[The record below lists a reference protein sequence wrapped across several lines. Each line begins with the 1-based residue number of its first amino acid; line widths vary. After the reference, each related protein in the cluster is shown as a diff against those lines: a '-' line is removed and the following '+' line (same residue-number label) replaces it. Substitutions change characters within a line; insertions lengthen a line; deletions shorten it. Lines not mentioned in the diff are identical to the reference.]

1 MFNPVE
7 ELARNLSDI
16 CGGLTEEQV
25 AKLAAFV
32 HDEYNRDPAVA
43 AWLFA
48 KLTQVK
54 PDELADVLG

>member
-7 ELARNLSDI
+7 ELARNLNEI
-16 CGGLTEEQV
+16 CGGLNEEQV

-32 HDEYNRDPAVA
+32 HDEYSRDAGVA

-48 KLTQVK
+48 KLSQVK
-54 PDELADVLG
+54 PEDLAEVL